1 MFSEEIIDPTCN
13 GCSMKSHV
21 MLSRF
26 KERDCSASNHSQ
38 LGLDPDQKH
47 VGMTGTDD
55 LTGGVI
61 GIGYNNIFK
70 RSSQ

>member
-1 MFSEEIIDPTCN
+1 
-13 GCSMKSHV
+13 MKSHV
-21 MLSRF
+21 MLKRF
-26 KERDCSASNHSQ
+26 CSASNHSQ

>member
-1 MFSEEIIDPTCN
+1 MGSIGSP
-13 GCSMKSHV
+13 HV

-26 KERDCSASNHSQ
+26 KERDCSAFNHGQ
-38 LGLDPDQKH
+38 LRLDPNQKH

-55 LTGGVI
+55 LTGEVI
-61 GIGYNNIFK
+61 STGYHNIIT